1 MKIGTIRGSMETGEM
16 VVILTE
22 IGGDRIL
29 PISVSGDQAVAI
41 HLGHQK
47 IATPRPLTHD
57 LMAAILQS
65 LKVKVERIIITDLR
79 EGTYYAEIELK
90 WNGRLTKVDARPSDA
105 IALSL
110 RLDSPISCMPHL
122 LERMSEMMPDSR
134 EISHAAI
141 AEWGIVVQPLTP
153 ALAEFFGRKTGVL
166 LAEITAGELADKSGL
181 EVGDVISAINGEAV
195 DDLEEFLNA
204 IQPLQDNKEVVI
216 DYWRD
221 GHNGTVEFLHQA
233 TSPRVR

>member
-1 MKIGTIRGSMETGEM
+1 M

-22 IGGDRIL
+22 LEGDRIL
-29 PISVSGDQAVAI
+29 PISVSGDQAMAI

-47 IATPRPLTHD
+47 IAPPRPLTHD

-65 LKVKVERIIITDLR
+65 LEVKVERIIITDLR

-90 WNGRLTKVDARPSDA
+90 MNGRLKEVDARPSDA

-110 RLDSPISCMPHL
+110 RLDSPIFCMPHL
-122 LERMSEMMPDSR
+122 LEHMPSSEPDSR
-134 EISHAAI
+134 DISHAAI
-141 AEWGIVVQPLTP
+141 AEWGIVAQPLTP

-166 LAEITAGELADKSGL
+166 LAEITTGELADTSGL
-181 EVGDVISAINGEAV
+181 EVGDIISAINGEPV
-195 DDLEEFLNA
+195 NDLQQFLKT
-204 IQPLQDNKEVVI
+204 IQSLQDNNEVII

-221 GHNGTVEFLHQA
+221 GHSGTSKFFHQA
-233 TSPRVR
+233 ASSRVR